1 MTPLFLLNRR
11 TKHTHRS
18 ITLPPGRRTP
28 RHLVKRVPFPTTD
41 RCGGRNNHLKP
52 FSCRGIPLVEAELC
66 GVTNGMFPRGSPKNK
81 GVALP
86 IPLFVFSFLLLFHLR
101 NKGCWRG
108 SPNKIEPLSLETGN
122 PKAPR
127 VPSYSA
133 GTGVSNG
140 KLPNVRGKDFPKR
153 PISRPARPRT
163 FPFRPPC
170 LPKSLVVFFV
180 VGLSLVP
187 HPQDKEVFDPGLF
200 GFEHLIFDKCGSTLY
215 FVYKVH
221 LRGLPL
227 VESPSNH
234 IQSPNVSI
242 TGYFPATSTLL
253 PPKRL
258 RLSPEWA
265 HQ

>member
-1 MTPLFLLNRR
+1 MWWAEQSLETLFVSRDPSS
-11 TKHTHRS
+11 RS
-18 ITLPPGRRTP
+18 RVVWCDKWHVSSRLPKKQRSRPP
-28 RHLVKRVPFPTTD
+28 NSSFCFLFPPPFPPSKQ
-41 RCGGRNNHLKP
+41 RML
-52 FSCRGIPLVEAELC
+52 AW
-66 GVTNGMFPRGSPKNK
+66 FP
-81 GVALP
+81 
-86 IPLFVFSFLLLFHLR
+86 
-101 NKGCWRG
+101 
-108 SPNKIEPLSLETGN
+108 PNKIEPLSLETGN